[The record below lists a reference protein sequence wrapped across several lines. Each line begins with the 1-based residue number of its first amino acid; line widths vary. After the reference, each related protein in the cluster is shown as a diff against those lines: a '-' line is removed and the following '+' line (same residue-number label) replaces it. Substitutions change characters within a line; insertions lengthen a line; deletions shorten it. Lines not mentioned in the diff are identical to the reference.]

1 MGSDFFVFFFPLEVF
16 LGFVGSPSTT
26 TGAGEGGS
34 SEVLRRWHG
43 INNSWMTKNDMTKK
57 AVNVVS

>member
-26 TGAGEGGS
+26 IGAGKKGERVKYWKAGYFVG
-34 SEVLRRWHG
+34 LKFKKR
-43 INNSWMTKNDMTKK
+43 IMTVF
-57 AVNVVS
+57 A